1 MLIKCGFQV
10 IRKRSMSYFYTE
22 EDTTFNKYFFVVIM
36 EPILKN
42 ERAGL
47 SDLIGWWVFGG
58 IILQVYEVVK
68 G

>member
-1 MLIKCGFQV
+1 MA
-10 IRKRSMSYFYTE
+10 YFYIE
-22 EDTTFNKYFFVVIM
+22 DDTTFNKDFFVVIM
-36 EPILKN
+36 EPTLKN

-58 IILQVYEVVK
+58 IILQVYGVVE